1 MLLSKL
7 GIIVLLVILLA
18 ENCSLAFSVSSRRL
32 GRLVSPPTSNDEH
45 FCLSAKI
52 DPNEGREGS
61 LAAATKAL
69 GKVPYG
75 ETSRKYRRTV
85 FKHDDWVNHRQSS
98 SKVFDNLQSMFF
110 SGVVRQLRPQVGAVT
125 AVAAFVMGWNM
136 GAVELA
142 ASNNIWLPTLILP
155 TVPFTLSSPALGLL
169 LVFRTNA
176 AYTRWMSARDSWSRM
191 AAHSKNLV
199 RMGSIF
205 SSDQAA
211 VKELSKASWL
221 YCRTVMNRLSSP
233 DEDEEQ
239 YRKDVIE
246 RYQNSSIGTRIIK
259 SKDRVMAAWKQLSLQ
274 LHSLPASDPK
284 ALIETDK
291 SIIVLGECTSIC
303 EKVYSSPVPL
313 VYTRHT
319 ARFLSL
325 WALTLPCALYSSF
338 LAQDQVWATLPASS
352 ILAFFL
358 FGVDELAMQ
367 LEEPFSILPMS
378 YFCQDILESA
388 EILTEIAE
396 EQEHDQVT

>member
-1 MLLSKL
+1 MCVHWL
-7 GIIVLLVILLA
+7 
-18 ENCSLAFSVSSRRL
+18 
-32 GRLVSPPTSNDEH
+32 
-45 FCLSAKI
+45 
-52 DPNEGREGS
+52 
-61 LAAATKAL
+61 
-69 GKVPYG
+69 
-75 ETSRKYRRTV
+75 
-85 FKHDDWVNHRQSS
+85 
-98 SKVFDNLQSMFF
+98 
-110 SGVVRQLRPQVGAVT
+110 VGAVT

-239 YRKDVIE
+239 YRKEVIE

-319 ARFLSL
+319 ARFL
-325 WALTLPCALYSSF
+325 
-338 LAQDQVWATLPASS
+338 
-352 ILAFFL
+352 
-358 FGVDELAMQ
+358 
-367 LEEPFSILPMS
+367 
-378 YFCQDILESA
+378 
-388 EILTEIAE
+388 
-396 EQEHDQVT
+396 

>member
-1 MLLSKL
+1 MMMLSKL
-7 GIIVLLVILLA
+7 VVIIALLT
-18 ENCSLAFSVSSRRL
+18 ENCSCAFSPSSL
-32 GRLVSPPTSNDEH
+32 GRLLASAKSQSILEVSPPASLWLPTGEH
-45 FCLSAKI
+45 VCLWAKK

-75 ETSRKYRRTV
+75 EQSRKYRRTV
-85 FKHDDWVNHRQSS
+85 FKHNDWVNHRQSS

-125 AVAAFVMGWNM
+125 AVAGVVMGWNLC
-136 GAVELA
+136 AVSFA
-142 ASNNIWLPTLILP
+142 ASNNFWLPMLTLP

-176 AYTRWMSARDSWSRM
+176 AYARWMSARDSWARM

-205 SSDQAA
+205 SSDQQA
-211 VKELSKASWL
+211 VKELSNAAWL
-221 YCRTVMNRLSSP
+221 YCRSVMNRLSSP

-239 YRKDVIE
+239 YIQEVRE
-246 RYQNSSIGTRIIK
+246 RYQDSPIGTRTIK
-259 SKDRVMAAWKQLSLQ
+259 SKDRVMAAWMQLSLR

-291 SIIVLGECTSIC
+291 SIIVLGECASIC
-303 EKVYSSPVPL
+303 EKIYSSPVPL

-319 ARFLSL
+319 ARFL
-325 WALTLPCALYSSF
+325 
-338 LAQDQVWATLPASS
+338 
-352 ILAFFL
+352 
-358 FGVDELAMQ
+358 
-367 LEEPFSILPMS
+367 
-378 YFCQDILESA
+378 
-388 EILTEIAE
+388 
-396 EQEHDQVT
+396 

>member
-1 MLLSKL
+1 MMLPNLDR
-7 GIIVLLVILLA
+7 IIALLVILFA
-18 ENCSLAFSVSSRRL
+18 ENYSCAFSPSSRRL
-32 GRLVSPPTSNDEH
+32 GRLLRPCTSNDEH
-45 FCLSAKI
+45 FCLSAKVNP
-52 DPNEGREGS
+52 DQDREGS

-85 FKHDDWVNHRQSS
+85 FKHDDWVNHRQSN

-125 AVAAFVMGWNM
+125 GVAAAVMGWNI
-136 GAVELA
+136 GVVHLA
-142 ASNNIWLPTLILP
+142 ASNNIWLPILTLP

-176 AYTRWMSARDSWSRM
+176 AYTRWMAARDSWARM

-205 SSDQAA
+205 SSDQSA
-211 VKELSKASWL
+211 VKDLADASWL
-221 YCRTVMNRLSSP
+221 YCRTVMNKLSSP
-233 DEDEEQ
+233 DEDEEE
-239 YRKDVIE
+239 YKKEVEE
-246 RYQNSSIGTRIIK
+246 RYQDSSVGTRVIK
-259 SKDRVMAAWKQLSLQ
+259 SKDRVMAAWRQLSLQ

-291 SIIVLGECTSIC
+291 SIIILGECTSIC
-303 EKVYSSPVPL
+303 EKIYSSPVPL

-325 WALTLPCALYSSF
+325 WALTLPCALYQQF
-338 LAQDQVWATLPASS
+338 AAVNQVWATLPASS

-367 LEEPFSILPMS
+367 LEEPFSILPMK
-378 YFCQDILESA
+378 YFCQDILKSA

-396 EQEHDQVT
+396 EQEQ